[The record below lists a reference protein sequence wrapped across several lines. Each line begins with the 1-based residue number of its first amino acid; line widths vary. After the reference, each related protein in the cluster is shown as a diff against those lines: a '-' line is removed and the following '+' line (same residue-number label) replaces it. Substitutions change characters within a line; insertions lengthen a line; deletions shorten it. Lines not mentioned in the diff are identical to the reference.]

1 MIRAAAWILLAVL
14 SCAAEAAGPVYRCG
28 REYSQTPCPDGRVVE
43 ATDSRTA
50 AQRAE
55 ARRVAAQERKLAAQ
69 MERDRRA
76 QAAAQK
82 PALAGNVGA
91 RPAPAASA
99 PAKSKKKHAKSKP
112 ESGADFT
119 AVEPKK
125 K

>member
-43 ATDSRTA
+43 ATDS
-50 AQRAE
+50 
-55 ARRVAAQERKLAAQ
+55 QERKLAAQ

-82 PALAGNVGA
+82 PALAGNIGA

-112 ESGADFT
+112 ASGADFT

>member
-69 MERDRRA
+69 MVRA

-82 PALAGNVGA
+82 PALAGNIGA

-112 ESGADFT
+112 ASGADFT